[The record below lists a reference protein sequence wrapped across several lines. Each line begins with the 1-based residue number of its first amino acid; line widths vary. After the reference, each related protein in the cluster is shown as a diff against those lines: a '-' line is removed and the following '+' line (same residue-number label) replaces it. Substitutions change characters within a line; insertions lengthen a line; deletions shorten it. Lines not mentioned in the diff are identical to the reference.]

1 MGTISQT
8 LVNEFMDNRFLH
20 IHPKDN
26 ILVALQDIPEGTDI
40 HHDNITIR
48 IPKKVKAKHK
58 FALSPIKKDALV
70 YMYGSIVGKAVAP
83 IKKGETITTENLV
96 HAASTY
102 QIENQQWNFTP
113 PNIDAFKDRT
123 FMGYHRKNGSV
134 GSANYWLVIP
144 LVFCENRNVEVLK
157 TALLKPLGYKT
168 SAADI
173 ISTETLVKQY
183 KNQATSEELLK
194 SNILKPEIPNTDE
207 QVFPNVDG
215 IKFLTHDGGCGGIRQ
230 DSNTLCNLLAG
241 YITNPNVAG
250 ATVLSLGCQNAQI
263 PILEDAINK
272 RDTQFSKPLVIL
284 EQQQSKSEQQF
295 IEDAVKQTFL
305 GLVEANK
312 IKRAPAPLNKLTL
325 GLECGGS
332 DGFSGISANPA
343 LGHVSDMLVALGAS
357 TVLAEFPELNGVEQ
371 ELLNRCESKENA
383 KKFAGLMQTYAKRAE
398 EVGSGFENNPS
409 PGNIKDGLI
418 TDAMKSAGAAK
429 KGGTS
434 TITDVLDYT
443 EPVTKRGLNLL
454 CTPGNDVE
462 STTGLA
468 GSGCT
473 IICFTTGLGTP
484 TGNPIAPTIKIASN
498 TQLSERMADIIDF
511 NTGGIIEA
519 TATIESKG
527 EELLEYIIA
536 VASGEKI
543 PNAVRL
549 GQDDFIPWKR
559 GISL

>member
-1 MGTISQT
+1 
-8 LVNEFMDNRFLH
+8 MDKRFLH

-26 ILVALQDIPEGTDI
+26 ILVALQDIPEGAHII
-40 HHDNITIR
+40 HKNVTIP

-58 FALSPIKKDALV
+58 FALYPIEKDALV
-70 YMYGSIVGKAVAP
+70 YMYGSIVGKALVP
-83 IKKGETITTENLV
+83 IQIGEAITTQNLV
-96 HAASTY
+96 HAAASY
-102 QIENQQWNFTP
+102 QVAEQHWKFTP
-113 PNIDAFKDRT
+113 PDISNFKDRT
-123 FMGYHRKNGSV
+123 FMGYHRKDGSV
-134 GSANYWLVIP
+134 GTANYWLVIP
-144 LVFCENRNVEVLK
+144 LVFCENRNVDVLK

-173 ISTETLVKQY
+173 ISTETLVAHY
-183 KNQATSEELLK
+183 KNQESKETFLNSD
-194 SNILKPEIPNTDE
+194 IIKPEIPNTDE

-215 IKFLTHDGGCGGIRQ
+215 IKFLNHDGGCGGIRQ
-230 DSNTLCNLLAG
+230 DSDTLCNLLAG

-263 PILEDAINK
+263 PILEDAIK
-272 RDTQFSKPLVIL
+272 RRDAQFSKPLVIL
-284 EQQQSKSEQQF
+284 EQQQSKSEKHF
-295 IEDAVKQTFL
+295 IEDAVKHTFL
-305 GLVEANK
+305 GLIEADKTNRSK
-312 IKRAPAPLNKLTL
+312 APLSKLTL

-343 LGHVSDMLVALGAS
+343 LGHVSDMLVTLGAS

-371 ELLNRCESKENA
+371 ELLNRCQTKENA
-383 KKFAGLMQTYAKRAE
+383 EKFAGLMKTYSKRAE

-429 KGGTS
+429 KGGS
-434 TITDVLDYT
+434 SIVTDVLDYT
-443 EPVTKRGLNLL
+443 EPVTKKGLNLL

-462 STTGLA
+462 STTALA
-468 GSGCT
+468 GSGCN

-484 TGNPIAPTIKIASN
+484 TGNPIAPTIKISSN
-498 TQLSERMADIIDF
+498 TILSERMADIIDF

-519 TATIESKG
+519 KATIESKG
-527 EELLEYIIA
+527 EELLDYIIA
-536 VASGEKI
+536 VASGEKT